1 MHAKKQLCIWLSIE
15 STQIHMAAEAG
26 RREVKNIPQ
35 HISVQSLQPRWL
47 MARCV
52 VLIAVFFFFGSLF
65 SVPSAILWEYVNF
78 TFQLKRGSSHEVGRD
93 FFLKWPAS
101 VSCLDET
108 ERRHGF
114 VLADLFEK
122 RLLQWWIWCYN
133 VTRHLVFKDS
143 GGSKTLALVGR
154 WCKPALRCSVCMHA
168 CMFGSFSAC
177 GLSIIYQLYSRAFNT
192 WLHLIYS
199 PGCAAT
205 GGGQVIIK
213 TSSPSCVQQMYLYI
227 KTPWYGEKPVNI
239 NAHICK
245 HFLFYFFLQSRTVVD

>member
-1 MHAKKQLCIWLSIE
+1 M
-15 STQIHMAAEAG
+15 
-26 RREVKNIPQ
+26 
-35 HISVQSLQPRWL
+35 
-47 MARCV
+47 
-52 VLIAVFFFFGSLF
+52 
-65 SVPSAILWEYVNF
+65 
-78 TFQLKRGSSHEVGRD
+78 
-93 FFLKWPAS
+93 
-101 VSCLDET
+101 
-108 ERRHGF
+108 
-114 VLADLFEK
+114 LADLFEK

-227 KTPWYGEKPVNI
+227 KTPLIRRKTSQRKCTYLQTFFI
-239 NAHICK
+239 L
-245 HFLFYFFLQSRTVVD
+245 LFFTKQNCCRLVGRVTWRRNKWELI